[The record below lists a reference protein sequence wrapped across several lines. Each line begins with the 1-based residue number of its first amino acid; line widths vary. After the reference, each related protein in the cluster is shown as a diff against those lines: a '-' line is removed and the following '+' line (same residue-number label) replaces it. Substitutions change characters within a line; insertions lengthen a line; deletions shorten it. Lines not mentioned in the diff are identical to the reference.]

1 MLKFVLGA
9 LLVAN
14 LAMFVIERGE
24 PAGHEPARMK
34 NQLHPDRIRLL
45 PATASAPAP
54 ASDAPAAP
62 AAPAAPVAP
71 ATGAAAATAAA
82 AAAAPVAC
90 IELASFTA
98 AEAGRFEARMAEL
111 GLADRVSRREV
122 PTPSSYMVMIP
133 PQGNREAADAKT
145 EELRRLGIT
154 DSFIIQDNSPRRWGI
169 ALGTFRSEEAAQSHL
184 TAMSR
189 RGVRTARVEQFG
201 TGPARIAIQLR
212 GLDAAA
218 EAQVSRAR
226 AEFPRQEAQGC
237 G

>member
-1 MLKFVLGA
+1 MLKFVFGA

-45 PATASAPAP
+45 PATAASAPAAAP
-54 ASDAPAAP
+54 DAPAAP
-62 AAPAAPVAP
+62 ATPAAP
-71 ATGAAAATAAA
+71 AAATAAA
-82 AAAAPVAC
+82 AAC
-90 IELASFTA
+90 IELVSFTA

-111 GLADRVSRREV
+111 GLADRLSRREV

-133 PQGNREAADAKT
+133 PQGSREAADVKT

-154 DSFIIQDNSPRRWGI
+154 DIFIIQDNSPRRWGI
-169 ALGTFRSEEAAQSHL
+169 ALGTFRTEEAAQSHL
-184 TAMSR
+184 AAMGR
-189 RGVRTARVEQFG
+189 RGVRTARIEQFG

-218 EAQVSRAR
+218 EAQVTRAR

>member
-54 ASDAPAAP
+54 AADAPPAAAP
-62 AAPAAPVAP
+62 PAATPVSA
-71 ATGAAAATAAA
+71 AGTTGAAG
-82 AAAAPVAC
+82 AC

-111 GLADRVSRREV
+111 GLADRVSRRDV

-133 PQGNREAADAKT
+133 PQGSREAADAKT

-154 DSFIIQDNSPRRWGI
+154 DTFIIQDNSPRRWGI

-184 TAMSR
+184 AAMSR

-212 GLDAAA
+212 GLDASA
-218 EAQVSRAR
+218 EAQITRAR
-226 AEFPRQEAQGC
+226 AEFPRQEVQAC

>member
-1 MLKFVLGA
+1 MLKFVCGA

-34 NQLHPDRIRLL
+34 NQLNPDRIRLL
-45 PATASAPAP
+45 PATAASAPATV
-54 ASDAPAAP
+54 ADAPAAAATPSGAAVSAVP
-62 AAPAAPVAP
+62 AAAN
-71 ATGAAAATAAA
+71 TAG
-82 AAAAPVAC
+82 AC

-111 GLADRVSRREV
+111 GLADRVSRRDV

-133 PQGNREAADAKT
+133 PQGSREAADAKT
-145 EELRRLGIT
+145 DELRRMGIT
-154 DSFIIQDNSPRRWGI
+154 DTFVIQDNSPRRWGI
-169 ALGTFRSEEAAQSHL
+169 ALGTFRSDEAAQAHL
-184 TAMSR
+184 AAMSR

-218 EAQVSRAR
+218 EAQVTRAR

>member
-9 LLVAN
+9 LLAAN

-34 NQLHPDRIRLL
+34 NQFNPDRIRLL
-45 PATASAPAP
+45 PATAASAPATVAEAP
-54 ASDAPAAP
+54 AAAAPPSGAAAP
-62 AAPAAPVAP
+62 AAASPA
-71 ATGAAAATAAA
+71 G
-82 AAAAPVAC
+82 AC

-111 GLADRVSRREV
+111 GLADRVSRRDF
-122 PTPSSYMVMIP
+122 PTSSSYMVMIP
-133 PQGNREAADAKT
+133 PQGSREAADAKT

-154 DSFIIQDNSPRRWGI
+154 DTFIIQDNSPRRWGI
-169 ALGTFRSEEAAQSHL
+169 ALGTFRSDEAAQAHL
-184 TAMSR
+184 AAMSR

-218 EAQVSRAR
+218 EAQVTRAR

>member
-9 LLVAN
+9 LLMAN
-14 LAMFVIERGE
+14 LTMFVIERGE

-34 NQLHPDRIRLL
+34 NELHPDRIRLL
-45 PATASAPAP
+45 PATASAPA
-54 ASDAPAAP
+54 AAADAPAASAQP
-62 AAPAAPVAP
+62 AATP
-71 ATGAAAATAAA
+71 AAATVAAA
-82 AAAAPVAC
+82 GAAGATGAC

-111 GLADRVSRREV
+111 GLADRVSRRDV

-133 PQGNREAADAKT
+133 PQGSREAADAKT

-154 DSFIIQDNSPRRWGI
+154 DTFVIQDNSPRRWGI

-184 TAMSR
+184 AAMSR

-218 EAQVSRAR
+218 EAQVTRAR
-226 AEFPRQEAQGC
+226 AEFPRQEVQGC

>member
-1 MLKFVLGA
+1 MMLKFVFGA

-14 LAMFVIERGE
+14 LAMFMIERGE

-34 NQLHPDRIRLL
+34 NQLNPDRIRLL
-45 PATASAPAP
+45 PATATAPAP

-62 AAPAAPVAP
+62 VAP
-71 ATGAAAATAAA
+71 TATTVTSAATSTAG
-82 AAAAPVAC
+82 AC
-90 IELASFTA
+90 IELVSFTA

-111 GLADRVSRREV
+111 GLADRASRRDV

-133 PQGNREAADAKT
+133 PQGSREAADAKT

-154 DSFIIQDNSPRRWGI
+154 DTFIIQDNSPRRWGI
-169 ALGTFRSEEAAQSHL
+169 ALGTFRTDEAAQAHL
-184 TAMSR
+184 AAMSR

-218 EAQVSRAR
+218 EAQVTRAR

>member
-1 MLKFVLGA
+1 MLKFVFGA

-34 NQLHPDRIRLL
+34 NQLHPERIRLL

-62 AAPAAPVAP
+62 VP
-71 ATGAAAATAAA
+71 AAAATAAPA
-82 AAAAPVAC
+82 AATAAASGAC

-111 GLADRVSRREV
+111 GLADRVSRRDV
-122 PTPSSYMVMIP
+122 PTSSSYMVMIP
-133 PQGNREAADAKT
+133 PQGSREAADAKT

-154 DSFIIQDNSPRRWGI
+154 DTFVIQDNSPRRWGI
-169 ALGTFRSEEAAQSHL
+169 ALGTFRSDEAAQSHL
-184 TAMSR
+184 AAMSR

-218 EAQVSRAR
+218 EAQVTRAR

>member
-1 MLKFVLGA
+1 MLKFVCGA

-45 PATASAPAP
+45 PATASPPAP
-54 ASDAPAAP
+54 AADAPAAGVSP
-62 AAPAAPVAP
+62 AAAPAAATAGAAG
-71 ATGAAAATAAA
+71 ATGPAG
-82 AAAAPVAC
+82 AC

-133 PQGNREAADAKT
+133 PQGSREAADAKT
-145 EELRRLGIT
+145 EELRRLGISDT
-154 DSFIIQDNSPRRWGI
+154 FIIQDNSPRRWGI
-169 ALGTFRSEEAAQSHL
+169 ALGTFRTDEAAQSHL
-184 TAMSR
+184 AAMSR

-218 EAQVSRAR
+218 EAQVTRAR

>member
-1 MLKFVLGA
+1 MLKFVFGA

-34 NQLHPDRIRLL
+34 NQLNPDRIRLL
-45 PATASAPAP
+45 PASASTPA
-54 ASDAPAAP
+54 AVSDAPATP
-62 AAPAAPVAP
+62 TPMS
-71 ATGAAAATAAA
+71 ATTATAG
-82 AAAAPVAC
+82 AC
-90 IELASFTA
+90 LELVSFTA

-111 GLADRVSRREV
+111 GLADRVSRRDV

-133 PQGNREAADAKT
+133 PQGSREAADAKT

-154 DSFIIQDNSPRRWGI
+154 DTFIIQDNSPRRWGI
-169 ALGTFRSEEAAQSHL
+169 ALGTFRSEDAAQSHL
-184 TAMSR
+184 AAMSR

-218 EAQVSRAR
+218 EAQVTRAR

>member
-1 MLKFVLGA
+1 MLKFVCGA

-45 PATASAPAP
+45 PATASPPAP
-54 ASDAPAAP
+54 AADAPAAAAP
-62 AAPAAPVAP
+62 PAAAPAAATTAGAAG
-71 ATGAAAATAAA
+71 ATGATG
-82 AAAAPVAC
+82 AC

-133 PQGNREAADAKT
+133 PQGSREAADAKT
-145 EELRRLGIT
+145 EELRRLGISDT
-154 DSFIIQDNSPRRWGI
+154 FVIQDNSPRRWGI
-169 ALGTFRSEEAAQSHL
+169 ALGTFRTDEAAQSHL
-184 TAMSR
+184 AAMSR

-218 EAQVSRAR
+218 EAQVTRAR

>member
-71 ATGAAAATAAA
+71 ATGAAAATA

-169 ALGTFRSEEAAQSHL
+169 ALGTFRTEEAAQSHL
-184 TAMSR
+184 AAMSR

-201 TGPARIAIQLR
+201 TGPARIALQLR

>member
-1 MLKFVLGA
+1 MMLKFVFGA

-34 NQLHPDRIRLL
+34 NQLNPDRIRLL
-45 PATASAPAP
+45 PATATAPAP

-62 AAPAAPVAP
+62 APPAAVTAA
-71 ATGAAAATAAA
+71 ATGAAAG
-82 AAAAPVAC
+82 AC
-90 IELASFTA
+90 IQLVSFTA

-111 GLADRVSRREV
+111 GLADRASRRDV

-133 PQGNREAADAKT
+133 PQGSREAADAKT

-154 DSFIIQDNSPRRWGI
+154 DTFIIQDNSARRWGI
-169 ALGTFRSEEAAQSHL
+169 ALGTFRTDEAAQAHL
-184 TAMSR
+184 AAMSR

-218 EAQVSRAR
+218 EAQVTRAR

>member
-1 MLKFVLGA
+1 MLKLVCGA

-45 PATASAPAP
+45 PATAGTPAP
-54 ASDAPAAP
+54 AADAPAATTP
-62 AAPAAPVAP
+62 PAAAPAATTV
-71 ATGAAAATAAA
+71 GAAGTAG
-82 AAAAPVAC
+82 AC

-111 GLADRVSRREV
+111 GLADRVSRRDV

-133 PQGNREAADAKT
+133 PQGSREAADAKT
-145 EELRRLGIT
+145 EELRRLGISDT
-154 DSFIIQDNSPRRWGI
+154 FIIQDNSARRWGI
-169 ALGTFRSEEAAQSHL
+169 ALGTFRTDEAAQSHL
-184 TAMSR
+184 AAMSR

-218 EAQVSRAR
+218 EAQVTRAR

-237 G
+237 S

>member
-1 MLKFVLGA
+1 
-9 LLVAN
+9 
-14 LAMFVIERGE
+14 
-24 PAGHEPARMK
+24 MK

-54 ASDAPAAP
+54 APAPASDAPSPPVPPAAP
-62 AAPAAPVAP
+62 ATPSG
-71 ATGAAAATAAA
+71 GAAAATAAA
-82 AAAAPVAC
+82 AGAC
-90 IELASFTA
+90 LELASFTA

-111 GLADRVSRREV
+111 GLADRVSRRDV

-133 PQGNREAADAKT
+133 PQGSREAADAKT

-154 DSFIIQDNSPRRWGI
+154 DTFIIQDNSPRRWGI

-184 TAMSR
+184 AAMSR

-218 EAQVSRAR
+218 EAQVTRAR

>member
-1 MLKFVLGA
+1 MMLKFVFGA

-34 NQLHPDRIRLL
+34 NQLNPDRIRLL
-45 PATASAPAP
+45 PATATAPAP

-62 AAPAAPVAP
+62 AAPT
-71 ATGAAAATAAA
+71 ATTVTSATTSTAG
-82 AAAAPVAC
+82 AC
-90 IELASFTA
+90 IELVSFTA

-111 GLADRVSRREV
+111 GLADRASRRDV

-133 PQGNREAADAKT
+133 PQGSREAADAKT

-154 DSFIIQDNSPRRWGI
+154 DTFIIQDNSPRRWGI
-169 ALGTFRSEEAAQSHL
+169 ALGTFRTDEAAQAHL
-184 TAMSR
+184 AAMSR

-218 EAQVSRAR
+218 EAQVTRAR

>member
-62 AAPAAPVAP
+62 VPPVAPVAL
-71 ATGAAAATAAA
+71 AAGAAAATAAA
-82 AAAAPVAC
+82 PGAC
-90 IELASFTA
+90 LELASFTT

-133 PQGNREAADAKT
+133 PQGSREAADAKT

-169 ALGTFRSEEAAQSHL
+169 ALGTFRTEEAAQSHL
-184 TAMSR
+184 ATMSR

-212 GLDAAA
+212 GLEAAA

>member
-1 MLKFVLGA
+1 MLKFVCGA

-45 PATASAPAP
+45 PATASPPAP
-54 ASDAPAAP
+54 AADAPAAAAP
-62 AAPAAPVAP
+62 PAAAPAAATVA
-71 ATGAAAATAAA
+71 AAGAAGAAG
-82 AAAAPVAC
+82 AC

-111 GLADRVSRREV
+111 GLADRASRRDV

-133 PQGNREAADAKT
+133 PQGSREAADAKT
-145 EELRRLGIT
+145 EELRRLGISDT
-154 DSFIIQDNSPRRWGI
+154 FIIQDNSPRRWGI
-169 ALGTFRSEEAAQSHL
+169 ALGTFRTDEAAQSHL
-184 TAMSR
+184 AAMSR

-218 EAQVSRAR
+218 EAQVTRAR

>member
-71 ATGAAAATAAA
+71 ATGAVAAT
-82 AAAAPVAC
+82 AAAPVAC

-184 TAMSR
+184 AAMSR

>member
-54 ASDAPAAP
+54 ASDATAAAVP
-62 AAPAAPVAP
+62 PAAPVAPVVP

-82 AAAAPVAC
+82 PVAC
-90 IELASFTA
+90 IELTSFTA

-122 PTPSSYMVMIP
+122 PTPSSYMVMIQ

>member
-14 LAMFVIERGE
+14 LAMVVIERGE

-45 PATASAPAP
+45 PATAGTPAP
-54 ASDAPAAP
+54 ASDAPAATAP
-62 AAPAAPVAP
+62 PAAAPAATTVGAAG
-71 ATGAAAATAAA
+71 ATG
-82 AAAAPVAC
+82 AC

-111 GLADRVSRREV
+111 GLADRVSRRDV

-133 PQGNREAADAKT
+133 PQGSREAADAKT

-154 DSFIIQDNSPRRWGI
+154 DTFIIQDNSPRRWGI

-184 TAMSR
+184 AAMSR

-218 EAQVSRAR
+218 EAQVTRAR

>member
-1 MLKFVLGA
+1 MMLKFVFGA

-45 PATASAPAP
+45 PATASAPA
-54 ASDAPAAP
+54 AAADAPAAATPPVSAVP
-62 AAPAAPVAP
+62 AAPDAP
-71 ATGAAAATAAA
+71 AAANAAG
-82 AAAAPVAC
+82 AC

-111 GLADRVSRREV
+111 GLGDRVSRRDV

-133 PQGNREAADAKT
+133 PQGSREAADIKT
-145 EELRRLGIT
+145 DELRRLGIT
-154 DSFIIQDNSPRRWGI
+154 DTFVIQDNSPRRWGI
-169 ALGTFRSEEAAQSHL
+169 ALGTFRTEEAAQSHL
-184 TAMSR
+184 AAMSR

>member
-1 MLKFVLGA
+1 MLKLVCGA

-45 PATASAPAP
+45 PATAGTPAP
-54 ASDAPAAP
+54 AADAPAATTP
-62 AAPAAPVAP
+62 PAAAPAATTV
-71 ATGAAAATAAA
+71 GAAGTAG
-82 AAAAPVAC
+82 AC

-111 GLADRVSRREV
+111 GLADRVSRRDV

-133 PQGNREAADAKT
+133 PQGSREAADAKT
-145 EELRRLGIT
+145 EELRRLGISDT
-154 DSFIIQDNSPRRWGI
+154 FIIQDNSPRRWGI
-169 ALGTFRSEEAAQSHL
+169 ALGTFRTDEAAQSHL
-184 TAMSR
+184 AAMSR

-218 EAQVSRAR
+218 EAQVTRAR

-237 G
+237 S

>member
-1 MLKFVLGA
+1 MLKFVFGA

-34 NQLHPDRIRLL
+34 NQLNPDRIRLL
-45 PATASAPAP
+45 PASASAPAP

-62 AAPAAPVAP
+62 VPPVAP
-71 ATGAAAATAAA
+71 AAATAAA
-82 AAAAPVAC
+82 AGAC

-133 PQGNREAADAKT
+133 PQGSREAADAKT
-145 EELRRLGIT
+145 EELRRLGVT
-154 DSFIIQDNSPRRWGI
+154 DTFIIQDNSPRRWGI

-184 TAMSR
+184 AAMGR

-218 EAQVSRAR
+218 EAQITRAR

>member
-1 MLKFVLGA
+1 MMLKFVFGA
-9 LLVAN
+9 LLMAN

-34 NQLHPDRIRLL
+34 NQLNPDRIRLL
-45 PATASAPAP
+45 PATATAPAP

-62 AAPAAPVAP
+62 AAPT
-71 ATGAAAATAAA
+71 ATTVTSATTSTAG
-82 AAAAPVAC
+82 AC
-90 IELASFTA
+90 IELVSFTA

-111 GLADRVSRREV
+111 GLADRASRRDV

-133 PQGNREAADAKT
+133 PQGSREAADAKT

-154 DSFIIQDNSPRRWGI
+154 DTFIIQDNSPRRWGI
-169 ALGTFRSEEAAQSHL
+169 ALGTFRTDEAAQAHL
-184 TAMSR
+184 AAMSR
-189 RGVRTARVEQFG
+189 RGVRTARVEQYG

-218 EAQVSRAR
+218 EAQVTRAR

>member
-1 MLKFVLGA
+1 MLKFVCGA

-45 PATASAPAP
+45 PATASPPAPAP
-54 ASDAPAAP
+54 DAPAAGASP
-62 AAPAAPVAP
+62 AAAPAAATAGAAG
-71 ATGAAAATAAA
+71 ATGPAG
-82 AAAAPVAC
+82 AC

-133 PQGNREAADAKT
+133 PQGSREAADAKT
-145 EELRRLGIT
+145 EELRRLGISDT
-154 DSFIIQDNSPRRWGI
+154 FIIQDNSPRRWGI
-169 ALGTFRSEEAAQSHL
+169 ALGTFRTDEAAQSHL
-184 TAMSR
+184 AAMSR

-218 EAQVSRAR
+218 EAQVTRAR

>member
-34 NQLHPDRIRLL
+34 NQLYPDRIRLL
-45 PATASAPAP
+45 PATASAPA
-54 ASDAPAAP
+54 AA
-62 AAPAAPVAP
+62 ADAPAAPVAAV
-71 ATGAAAATAAA
+71 ATAAAPSAATAAA
-82 AAAAPVAC
+82 AAACV
-90 IELASFTA
+90 ELASFTA

-111 GLADRVSRREV
+111 GLADRVSRRDV

-133 PQGNREAADAKT
+133 PQGSREAADAKT

-154 DSFIIQDNSPRRWGI
+154 DTFIIQDNSARRWGI

-184 TAMSR
+184 AAMSR

-218 EAQVSRAR
+218 EAQITRAR